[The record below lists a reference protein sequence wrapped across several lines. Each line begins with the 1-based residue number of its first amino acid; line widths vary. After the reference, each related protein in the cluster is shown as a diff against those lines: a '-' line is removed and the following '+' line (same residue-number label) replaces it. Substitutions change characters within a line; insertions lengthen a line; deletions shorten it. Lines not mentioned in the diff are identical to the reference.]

1 MEYYIRV
8 FKKYADFNGRAS
20 RLEYW
25 NFVLFNFIV
34 TLIVGIVDIR
44 VGSCGLLS
52 LLYQFVVLLP
62 ALAVNCRR
70 LHDTGRNGWSMLIT
84 LIPIGGLIAY
94 LVFTC
99 SDGEPDENKYGTAP
113 TDWCL
118 NSFIDGW
125 SSKWICVCGGLLAA
139 FTALLF
145 NARFLEQPQS
155 GDLPFLVKL
164 ILMVVLLGACD
175 FFAGLVGAFLGSILS
190 LVFDCSEK
198 QTRVWRIVLFVV
210 CSIPLGVFIICGAFK

>member
-70 LHDTGRNGWSMLIT
+70 LHDTGRSGWSMLIT

-99 SDGEPDENKYGTAP
+99 SDGESDENKYGTAP

-125 SSKWICVCGGLLAA
+125 SSKWICVGGGLLAVCA
-139 FTALLF
+139 GLLSDGS
-145 NARFLEQPQS
+145 FLETS
-155 GDLPFLVKL
+155 HDCDIPFVLML
-164 ILMVVLLGACD
+164 TLMVVLFGVID
-175 FFAGLVGAFLGSILS
+175 FFAGWLASGIASVLAF
-190 LVFDCSEK
+190 VFDCSEK
-198 QTRVWRIVLFVV
+198 QARVWKILFFVIA
-210 CSIPLGVFIICGAFK
+210 SMPLGVAIACRAFK